1 MTTFTITA
9 SPGTDLWRKP
19 PHADIFN
26 APTAA
31 PSSGALPAFLSAR
44 GSFAFDFTERYD
56 QVGLLLTFH
65 PLSSTGPD
73 PSASAPK
80 WIKTG
85 IEFYNSKPMLST
97 VACERYADWSVSPL
111 GPQAARWTTISIEK
125 STDEHGTSLWV
136 YHVLEDG
143 TKVPLREIA
152 WVFGDNPEG
161 WKVEASA
168 LAARPEKGATG
179 DLVVEVKDFEVK
191 WEA

>member
-1 MTTFTITA
+1 MSTFTITA
-9 SPGTDLWRKP
+9 GLGTDLWRKP

-26 APTAA
+26 APIAS
-31 PSSGALPAFLSAR
+31 PSSGALPTFLSAR

-65 PLSSTGPD
+65 LLSATPN
-73 PSASAPK
+73 PAASALK

-85 IEFYNSKPMLST
+85 IEFYNGQPMLST

-111 GPQAARWTTISIEK
+111 SPRAAWTTILIEK

-136 YHVLEDG
+136 YHILEDG

-161 WKVEASA
+161 WRVEASA

-179 DLVVEVKDFEVK
+179 DLVVEVKDFEVR
-191 WEA
+191 WET